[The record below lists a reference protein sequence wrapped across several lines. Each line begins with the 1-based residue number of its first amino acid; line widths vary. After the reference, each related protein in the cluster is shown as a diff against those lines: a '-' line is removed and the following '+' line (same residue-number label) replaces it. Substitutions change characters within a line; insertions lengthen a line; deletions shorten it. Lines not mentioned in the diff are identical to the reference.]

1 MNTAEELLK
10 PDDALAAGHAL
21 TLIDGADADALVD
34 AAPGRD
40 PDRREK
46 LIVTGDLL
54 ATMRDAWTIVNRW
67 NKATPRLFKDA
78 GGKRLLQ
85 IHDTQTGPVMKP
97 YDVDTFRALLVNLI
111 RFVRPAKKG
120 PVFDISPEDRLIR
133 TMLSTPPD
141 DLPVLSRIVTAPVL
155 GPDSRLTS
163 STGYHAAGKVFYRPL
178 PGFYIPAIPEA
189 PTAEDVADAVAALRE
204 PFAEFPFMDDAS
216 TANLIAAL
224 LTPFVRDVID
234 GPTPLFLI
242 SKTQRGTGGTLL
254 CDAISTITTGQP
266 ASVIPPSKDD
276 AELDK
281 RITGAVAAGRPIIL
295 LDNVDELRGTTLAAV
310 LTGRQWGGRL
320 LYSNDTV
327 DVAPRCLWLA
337 NGNNPQASG
346 ELTRRIVYVRMVA
359 PVANPAAR
367 QNFRIPDLIPWCM
380 KNRAA
385 LVAAILTIIRAW
397 IVAGRPGGVP
407 LMGSFDSWS
416 RIVGGI
422 LTVAG
427 VDGFLANRES
437 LDEDANDED
446 AAIRELVED
455 WNEEHGAAAVGV
467 RSLLPLML
475 DRFDLGHGDEHGK
488 AVKAG
493 CLLRRWTG
501 RIIGNFRIED
511 VGMTQ
516 HRRMYRLA
524 DVVTDRQ
531 DPACECGESSFNP
544 SYT

>member
-1 MNTAEELLK
+1 MNTAENLLK
-10 PDDALAAGHAL
+10 PDDALAEGHAL
-21 TLIDGADADALVD
+21 RLIGGADADALVD
-34 AAPGRD
+34 GAPGCN
-40 PDRREK
+40 PDKRAT
-46 LIVTGDLL
+46 LSVTGDLQ
-54 ATMRDAWTIVNRW
+54 ATMRNAWTIIGRW
-67 NKATPRLFKDA
+67 NKATPRLFKDT

-85 IHDTQTGPVMKP
+85 IHDTQTGPVMKA

-111 RFVRPAKKG
+111 RFVRPAKDG
-120 PVFDISPEDRLIR
+120 QVFDVPPHDRLIK

-141 DLPVLSRIVTAPVL
+141 DVPVLSRIVTAPVL

-163 STGYHAAGKVFYRPL
+163 SPGYHAAGKVFYRPL

-189 PTAEDVADAVAALRE
+189 PTSEDIAEAVKVLWE
-204 PFAEFPFMDDAS
+204 PFVEFPFKDDAS

-224 LTPFVRDVID
+224 LTPFVRDVIE

-276 AELDK
+276 AELGK

-295 LDNVDELRGTTLAAV
+295 LDNVDELRGATLAAA

-327 DVAPRCLWLA
+327 DVSPRCLWLA

-367 QNFRIPDLIPWCM
+367 QNFRIPDLIPWCT

-397 IVAGRPGGVP
+397 IVAGQPGGALV
-407 LMGSFDSWS
+407 MGSFDSWS

-422 LTVAG
+422 LNVAG
-427 VDGFLANRES
+427 VDGFLANKES
-437 LDEDANDED
+437 LDDDANDED
-446 AAIRELVED
+446 AAYRELVED
-455 WNEEHGAAAVGV
+455 WNDEHGTAAVGV
-467 RSLLPLML
+467 GSLLPLML
-475 DRFDLGHGDEHGK
+475 ERFDLGHGDEHGK

-493 CLLRRWTG
+493 HLLRRLTG
-501 RIIGNFRIED
+501 RIIGDFRIED
-511 VGMTQ
+511 AGAVQ
-516 HRRMYRLA
+516 HRKVYRLA
-524 DVVTDRQ
+524 AVDADRQ
-531 DPACECGESSFNP
+531 DPAGE
-544 SYT
+544 